1 MTWQLARR
9 STVTGTCS
17 PPSVKTRVIPT
28 FCAITPERMLV
39 VLVFLVLPGSELD
52 LDVDAGCQIKL
63 HQRVHRLRRRIDDV
77 EQALV
82 GAHLELLAALLVDV
96 RRPVDG
102 EFLDPGR
109 QRDRPAHL
117 CAGALGGR
125 HDLAGR
131 SIEDAMIERL
141 EPDPYVLA
149 VHCCSDREWRMAS
162 AIRALPYSLFACSL
176 FAYSVML
183 TTTPAPTVLP
193 PSRIANRCFSSIAIG
208 VISSTSMVALSPG
221 MIISVPAGSVHCPVT
236 SVVRK

>member
-28 FCAITPERMLV
+28 FCAITPERMFV
-39 VLVFLVLPGSELD
+39 VLIFLVPPGSELD
-52 LDVDAGCQIKL
+52 LDVDASGEIEL

-96 RRPVDG
+96 RRPVDR

-117 CAGALGGR
+117 RAGALGGR
-125 HDLAGR
+125 DDLAR
-131 SIEDAMIERL
+131 RRIEDAVIERL
-141 EPDPYVLA
+141 EPDPDVLA
-149 VHCCSDREWRMAS
+149 VHGLLLHGKGARS
-162 AIRALPYSLFACSL
+162 APLFP
-176 FAYSVML
+176 FHSVID

-193 PSRIANRCFSSIAIG
+193 
-208 VISSTSMVALSPG
+208 
-221 MIISVPAGSVHCPVT
+221 
-236 SVVRK
+236 